1 MVNKGLCFVGCI
13 VHFFLV
19 ATLLVWVAVFNKCNM
34 SSKAWVLVMDV
45 LFIICSITIGKVLLK
60 LDIDKLFMKFEV
72 EGINGM
78 NKVFFFAALITAI
91 LIVGFAILM
100 VLIVGVQWLFAN
112 PQKRAEL
119 KGKLVNVFVG
129 VGLIL
134 GAVTILTI
142 LENIFS

>member
-72 EGINGM
+72 EGIKGM

-100 VLIVGVQWLFAN
+100 VLIYFF
-112 PQKRAEL
+112 
-119 KGKLVNVFVG
+119 KGIKMTPNEFLRFTV
-129 VGLIL
+129 LPIL
-134 GAVTILTI
+134 SLAHLTI
-142 LENIFS
+142 GTGCYLALQHFRCL